1 VRARKRGGGE
11 EEGEEEEEE
20 EEEEE
25 IKRFIS
31 HFFPHSP
38 RSSRLS

>member
-1 VRARKRGGGE
+1 VRARNGGGGE
-11 EEGEEEEEE
+11 EEGEEEEE

-38 RSSRLS
+38 RSSRSS